1 MKAFFILFVSACI
14 LVKVVSGF
22 SKDDA
27 KCQDTHSWCKTVNCD
42 SPGIADSCP
51 MTCGRCNSTVNCE
64 GGQYWNGS
72 TCTECWDG
80 MPSEYRGKCPCANT
94 GRWGVNCQHRCNK
107 WCLDGI
113 CDPLSGECA
122 NCPRNRYSK
131 MCDKTCDECGN
142 CTEAS
147 PNCNRTGGT
156 CLCGCSPGF
165 YGRTCGEQCNNCRF
179 KVCNSSGF
187 CVHGCKEGYFG
198 SQCDKE
204 CGECVDKSC
213 SRMGEC
219 LNGCHSGW
227 HGKECTSSC
236 SSNCKDSNCHQ
247 NGTCMKCL
255 DGFHG
260 DQCQK
265 NCSSGCA
272 AKLCNRDGSCQ
283 CSKSYFGQQCRNT
296 CNVNCRNTGCNQ
308 TSGECEYGCVF
319 GWYGATCSTRCPDN
333 CATGECSRYHGSCL
347 SCRKGFRGAY
357 CNTSCPRH
365 CVECDQNASNCTSCE
380 SGYFGNTC
388 EEKCNDCVNG
398 SCNITDGFCMDGCKQ
413 RLYGRECQSN
423 CSRNCIESTCDG
435 STGRCLNGCTHT
447 MYGPYC
453 NHTCSRNCKDS
464 RCHTNGTDGSVPPC
478 TLRCEDDMWGSC
490 CDRMCPDCC
499 TRCDRNIGSCEK
511 HGSSRFVPWLV
522 TIIVIIILLSVAVYA
537 IRRNNHN
544 NILKWRHIV
553 GHSSSSPTPMSL
565 INPSYQSTPRG
576 AASPEN
582 SDYQELEPLTRADVE
597 DDYITIRDSDVAF
610 THISASTHLISHRAR
625 CHDEELTPDLSPR
638 PCHGMDSSNLLT
650 VRSTEVM
657 VQDLRFYVEHT
668 KRSGGFTEQ
677 CYELPCGKLSP
688 CDVAEL
694 PENVWKN
701 RYSNIL
707 PYDHCR
713 VKLSPIP
720 NIRGSDYIN
729 ASYINGYGETRTFVA
744 TQGPYGDVIPDFWRM
759 LWEIDASKIIMLTNC
774 VENRKAKCEKYWPDF
789 GQPGSDYGDAHV
801 QCVAEE
807 ELMDYTVRTF
817 SVHREAEL
825 PRKLKQYHFT
835 AWPDKAV
842 PQDIGTL
849 VDFHRMVKIAPSTG
863 KGAAVVH
870 CSAGVGRTGT
880 WIALDYLIQQAK
892 AEGVV
897 DVFECI
903 VRLRHQRMDLIQTE
917 EQYLFLHEALMEAL
931 PTCDRMRRNLVDSG
945 TGDYENVEKIREP
958 AKNPL
963 LDHRVEIHHGNDQLP
978 EVPRLLLPSLVR
990 LT

>member
-147 PNCNRTGGT
+147 PNCNRTSGT

-165 YGRTCGEQCNNCRF
+165 YGRTCGEQCYNCRF

-260 DQCQK
+260 DQC
-265 NCSSGCA
+265 
-272 AKLCNRDGSCQ
+272 
-283 CSKSYFGQQCRNT
+283 
-296 CNVNCRNTGCNQ
+296 
-308 TSGECEYGCVF
+308 
-319 GWYGATCSTRCPDN
+319 
-333 CATGECSRYHGSCL
+333 L

-380 SGYFGNTC
+380 YGYFGSTC
-388 EEKCNDCVNG
+388 EEKCNGCVNG
-398 SCNITDGFCMDGCKQ
+398 SCNITDGFCMDGCKP

-423 CSRNCIESTCDG
+423 CSSNCLKQNAVPLCSRGNGTCTNGCYSGWFKAKCDVPCPQG
-435 STGRCLNGCTHT
+435 CKGKSCKRDTGICIHGCTHAL
-447 MYGPYC
+447 YGPHC
-453 NHTCSRNCKDS
+453 NQSCHCLMSPCIVTGTCTGCLKGYYGE
-464 RCHTNGTDGSVPPC
+464 RCSSTCPP
-478 TLRCEDDMWGSC
+478 
-490 CDRMCPDCC
+490 
-499 TRCDRNIGSCEK
+499 RCDTCEQHTGECITCVEGWRGHMCNESYVRSLRQLVSILSSCIGVVL
-511 HGSSRFVPWLV
+511 SSA
-522 TIIVIIILLSVAVYA
+522 IVVAAFIIIRKKCSG
-537 IRRNNHN
+537 
-544 NILKWRHIV
+544 W
-553 GHSSSSPTPMSL
+553 
-565 INPSYQSTPRG
+565 PRG
-576 AASPEN
+576 IYLTPVRTDHHVWDDISL
-582 SDYQELEPLTRADVE
+582 QELSENGE
-597 DDYITIRDSDVAF
+597 SEQSHYETIPDSQAGYE
-610 THISASTHLISHRAR
+610 A
-625 CHDEELTPDLSPR
+625 LSPSTS
-638 PCHGMDSSNLLT
+638 HTSGYTTLLQSAETARVT
-650 VRSTEVM
+650 V
-657 VQDLRFYVEHT
+657 D
-668 KRSGGFTEQ
+668 
-677 CYELPCGKLSP
+677 
-688 CDVAEL
+688 
-694 PENVWKN
+694 
-701 RYSNIL
+701 
-707 PYDHCR
+707 
-713 VKLSPIP
+713 
-720 NIRGSDYIN
+720 
-729 ASYINGYGETRTFVA
+729 
-744 TQGPYGDVIPDFWRM
+744 
-759 LWEIDASKIIMLTNC
+759 
-774 VENRKAKCEKYWPDF
+774 
-789 GQPGSDYGDAHV
+789 
-801 QCVAEE
+801 
-807 ELMDYTVRTF
+807 
-817 SVHREAEL
+817 
-825 PRKLKQYHFT
+825 
-835 AWPDKAV
+835 
-842 PQDIGTL
+842 
-849 VDFHRMVKIAPSTG
+849 
-863 KGAAVVH
+863 
-870 CSAGVGRTGT
+870 
-880 WIALDYLIQQAK
+880 
-892 AEGVV
+892 
-897 DVFECI
+897 
-903 VRLRHQRMDLIQTE
+903 
-917 EQYLFLHEALMEAL
+917 
-931 PTCDRMRRNLVDSG
+931 
-945 TGDYENVEKIREP
+945 
-958 AKNPL
+958 
-963 LDHRVEIHHGNDQLP
+963 
-978 EVPRLLLPSLVR
+978 
-990 LT
+990 